1 TTTTWDLGSTM
12 YSGAGPP
19 ARFHCPLKIHTR
31 RPTHPLPMSL
41 PTASMTPAPSLWGIT
56 RGYGI
61 VGPDTPA
68 RALTSDGLTPENATR
83 TRSSPGAGEGVGNS
97 PTCRTS
103 LAGPFAVQ
111 KAALTRVDSGWAY

>member
-1 TTTTWDLGSTM
+1 MYDPWSTDKESGNTTTWYAGSTM
-12 YSGAGPP
+12 YSAALP
-19 ARFHCPLKIHTR
+19 AARSHWTLKIHTR
-31 RPTHPLPMSL
+31 RPIHPLPMSL
-41 PTASMTPAPSLWGIT
+41 PTASMRPAPSLWGIT

-83 TRSSPGAGEGVGNS
+83 TRTSPGAGEGVGNS

-103 LAGPFAVQ
+103 LAGPFAV
-111 KAALTRVDSGWAY
+111 